1 MDDLVD
7 YADGATH
14 GPLVQAALVHAQ
26 FETIHPFGD
35 GNGRIG
41 RALIH
46 AILRRRGLTPA
57 PVLPISMILHT
68 WSDHYVGGL
77 TAFRA
82 VPGDR
87 DALRAGVAAW
97 ISTFTAA
104 ADAAVDQA
112 ERIARDIVELRE
124 DWAERFG
131 AHRAGLGLRP
141 VPRADSVDAAIIE
154 GLPEASGADAEGR
167 STVVRHLGDLGSQGV
182 GSPCG
187 GGCGADQIDRATNW
201 RVSGERGA
209 RSRDRCGT
217 AAREHPDG
225 YTPGRTHR
233 IRGAGPSGVGLSPA
247 VVAGQLP
254 CR

>member
-154 GLPEASGADAEGR
+154 GLPEHPVLTPKVAAQLYGTSETSARKALDLLAEAGVVQTKSIGR
-167 STVVRHLGDLGSQGV
+167 RT
-182 GSPCG
+182 G
-187 GGCGADQIDRATNW
+187 GYL
-201 RVSGERGA
+201 
-209 RSRDRCGT
+209 
-217 AAREHPDG
+217 AREVLDLV
-225 YTPGRTHR
+225 TVAERRLANTR
-233 IRGAGPSGVGLSPA
+233 MDTRLAGPTGFAVPAHPESG
-247 VVAGQLP
+247 
-254 CR
+254 